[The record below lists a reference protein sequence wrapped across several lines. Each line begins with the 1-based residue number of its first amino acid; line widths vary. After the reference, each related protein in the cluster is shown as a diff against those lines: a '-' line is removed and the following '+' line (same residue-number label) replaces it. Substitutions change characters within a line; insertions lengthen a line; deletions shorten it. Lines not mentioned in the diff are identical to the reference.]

1 MKRSFLTACIVLLF
15 SVISAQDGLQS
26 QKRLALVIGNSAYE
40 HGGVLKNPANDA
52 QLVASTL
59 VDLGFDVIKRVD
71 TTKAEMDLAI
81 LHFCYFQ

>member
-1 MKRSFLTACIVLLF
+1 MKRSTLIACIILAC
-15 SVISAQDGLQS
+15 SVIFAQDNLPS

-52 QLVASTL
+52 NLMASTL

-71 TTKAEMDLAI
+71 ASKEEMDQAI
-81 LHFCYFQ
+81 LNYES